1 MNKQLFQQLQADRT
15 DSLRLLQKAS
25 MRGIRDSIVEKY
37 SEQAHFIYELLQNA
51 DDVNATKVRFRL
63 QAEGL
68 YFIHNGTKHFTITPP
83 NSIPTGD
90 VNAITSIGFSSKRQD
105 EFKIGKFG
113 VGFKSVFQYTS
124 TPHIYDPNMAFR
136 IRDFIVPEWL
146 EEKDHPVKKAEET
159 LFFFPFDH
167 PKKTAEQSEKEIRN
181 RLSKLQFPLL
191 FLNHLKKIKWDS
203 GEAAGSYVLEIVK
216 QKTIQG
222 IDYQKLTS
230 LIKKGEQTTEQQF
243 IKLSKQSHQ
252 QNLPISLVFSLHEE
266 NQFQNQETF
275 PAFCFFQTRIQSP
288 FHFLLH
294 APFLLTDSREG
305 IQLEHE
311 WNISLVEQLA
321 DLLCDGFE
329 VLKATNYL
337 NTSFFEVLTMASKA
351 FKGEEGQF
359 FRPFLQKLLLFFQQT
374 KAAIFPTEH
383 GFINL
388 ENAYLAAGPSLKD
401 FFPTASLQTL
411 TRNEQANWVFPN
423 LKLQTPFG
431 EFFKQ
436 FLQEQARSRS
446 VFKHIFTW
454 EEIIGLVKEDF
465 IKQQSDKWLIM
476 IYEEWYQQYR
486 SLWSKLKYL
495 PIIRTEKGEIL
506 PPFDHGSHKPNVFL
520 PSQFSSN
527 YPIVKSTLL
536 VSENTHKFLESLGLT
551 TPDLR
556 EELLHQ
562 VLPALENKQLEA
574 TPETLEK
581 IITHYFQCNAEEA
594 ELLGERLK
602 NLPILLVIE
611 GESGAIKTAKPQD
624 VYWLNDFLQEWFEH
638 KTDVLWLGLDALYPN
653 LAKQFSKARL
663 ARFFDAINVATEPKI
678 LPIEDSLSEEE
689 KRRLLKIQTPQASYA
704 MWEEIEDFELDGLA
718 SLLENITIPKA
729 FFLKNYLEQLLE
741 QNPPTKGIYRYEWQQ
756 THEQKM
762 DAHWVRLLKSSAW
775 LPIDNEQFAS
785 ATTTFSHQLHADFTL
800 SFALKDLLFQEA
812 ESTRLSNL
820 TEEEK
825 RAMSLG
831 QSLLQ
836 TGLTLEEIQRFQAWK
851 KRKAEKQEKRKERQP
866 KIIPKTE
873 EKDEDEFNP
882 AFLSS
887 EELLA
892 KQEEIR
898 KKLEGELQEQI
909 AELMELEQLKAIIQE
924 ATPYTFVWYKALL
937 DLELL
942 LSLEQ
947 VEKDK
952 SLSIWFEKVE
962 REKGTSK
969 TLWLRRP
976 KGYLPQ
982 RIENM
987 GDMTIKVQLEDEKR
1001 TFDIEVVSIRDY
1013 ALRAKLKSPEQ
1024 IEGIDF
1030 KQVRGATLEIQNT
1043 IFTLEAL
1050 IAAFK
1055 ELPFQEEDSLQ
1066 ELLPKSIKFIF
1077 GPPGT
1082 GKTTYLSSKEIM
1094 PLLLGEEDLKVL
1106 VLTPTNKS
1114 ADVLTKKILSLFPEP
1129 PTWLF
1134 RFGNSGDNIVEN
1146 AGLLRDNSFDL
1157 MSNNRYCVIT
1167 TATRFPY
1174 DGFNN
1179 SWEEA
1184 QLKNI
1189 DWDVIIV
1196 DEASMISLGM
1206 ITYILHQCPDT
1217 EFIIAGDPFQIEPIV
1232 HAEEWK
1238 GQNVYTLVNL
1248 QSFDPEEQQK
1258 QLVPHIYKVENLL
1271 TQYRSITT
1279 LGYIFSHLAYGG
1291 RLQHHRPTDSQR
1303 PLQLDKLPLKHAN
1316 IIRFPVH
1323 PLETLYRPQNLKNSR
1338 YHIYSAILTTELA
1351 KYIASQI
1358 QKKEQENWVIGII
1371 CPYKAQ
1377 VMLVE
1382 KMLNAQNVYFPKAK
1396 IFCGTIHSFQGDECD
1411 IIINLYNPPMP
1422 ISKSPNMF
1430 LNRQNILN
1438 VAVSRAKD
1446 YLILLL
1452 PDENTD
1458 RRENLYQIKRLEGII
1473 QYYLA
1478 GVRGQWKSYDIEEI
1492 IFGQPDYIEQNTFA
1506 TTHQSINVYT
1516 EPEKRFEVRCEEQ
1529 AIDVQIG
1536 YEITSKTSK

>member
-1 MNKQLFQQLQADRT
+1 LA
-15 DSLRLLQKAS
+15 
-25 MRGIRDSIVEKY
+25 
-37 SEQAHFIYELLQNA
+37 
-51 DDVNATKVRFRL
+51 
-63 QAEGL
+63 
-68 YFIHNGTKHFTITPP
+68 
-83 NSIPTGD
+83 
-90 VNAITSIGFSSKRQD
+90 
-105 EFKIGKFG
+105 
-113 VGFKSVFQYTS
+113 
-124 TPHIYDPNMAFR
+124 
-136 IRDFIVPEWL
+136 
-146 EEKDHPVKKAEET
+146 
-159 LFFFPFDH
+159 PFD
-167 PKKTAEQSEKEIRN
+167 R
-181 RLSKLQFPLL
+181 
-191 FLNHLKKIKWDS
+191 D
-203 GEAAGSYVLEIVK
+203 
-216 QKTIQG
+216 
-222 IDYQKLTS
+222 
-230 LIKKGEQTTEQQF
+230 
-243 IKLSKQSHQ
+243 
-252 QNLPISLVFSLHEE
+252 
-266 NQFQNQETF
+266 
-275 PAFCFFQTRIQSP
+275 
-288 FHFLLH
+288 
-294 APFLLTDSREG
+294 
-305 IQLEHE
+305 
-311 WNISLVEQLA
+311 
-321 DLLCDGFE
+321 
-329 VLKATNYL
+329 
-337 NTSFFEVLTMASKA
+337 
-351 FKGEEGQF
+351 
-359 FRPFLQKLLLFFQQT
+359 
-374 KAAIFPTEH
+374 
-383 GFINL
+383 
-388 ENAYLAAGPSLKD
+388 
-401 FFPTASLQTL
+401 
-411 TRNEQANWVFPN
+411 
-423 LKLQTPFG
+423 
-431 EFFKQ
+431 
-436 FLQEQARSRS
+436 
-446 VFKHIFTW
+446 
-454 EEIIGLVKEDF
+454 
-465 IKQQSDKWLIM
+465 
-476 IYEEWYQQYR
+476 
-486 SLWSKLKYL
+486 
-495 PIIRTEKGEIL
+495 
-506 PPFDHGSHKPNVFL
+506 SHKPDVFL

-527 YPIVKSTLL
+527 YPTVKSALL
-536 VSENTHKFLESLGLT
+536 KSENAKKLLQNLGLT

-562 VLPALENKQLEA
+562 VLPALENQQLAA

-594 ELLGERLK
+594 EILSERLK
-602 NLPILLVIE
+602 NLPILLAIE
-611 GESGAIKTAKPQD
+611 GSSGAIKSAKAQD
-624 VYWLNDFLQEWFEH
+624 VYWLNEFLQEWFEYQA
-638 KTDVLWLGLDALYPN
+638 DVLWLDLDTLYPN
-653 LAKQFSKARL
+653 LVKQFSEARL
-663 ARFFDAINVATEPKI
+663 ARFFNAINVATEPKI

-689 KRRLLKIQTPQASYA
+689 KQQLLKIQTPQASYA

-718 SLLENITIPKA
+718 SLLENITVSKA
-729 FFLKNYLEQLLE
+729 FFLKDYLERLLE
-741 QNPPTKGIYRYEWQQ
+741 KNPPTKGIYRYEWQQ

-762 DAHWVRLLKSSAW
+762 DAHWVRLLKFSAW
-775 LPIDNEQFAS
+775 LPIDNEQLVS
-785 ATTTFSHQLHADFTL
+785 TKNVFSYQLYTDFIL

-851 KRKAEKQEKRKERQP
+851 KRREEKQERKKERKP
-866 KIIPKTE
+866 KIIPKAE
-873 EKDEDEFNP
+873 EKDKDEFNP

-887 EELLA
+887 EELLV

-924 ATPYTFVWYKALL
+924 ATSYTFVWYKALL

-952 SLSIWFEKVE
+952 SLSIWFAKVE

-982 RIENM
+982 RIESM
-987 GDMTIKVQLEDEKR
+987 GDMTLKVQLEDEKR

-1013 ALRAKLKSPEQ
+1013 ALRAKLKSPDQ

-1066 ELLPKSIKFIF
+1066 ELLSENIKFIF

-1082 GKTTYLSSKEIM
+1082 GKTTYLSSQEIM
-1094 PLLLGEEDLKVL
+1094 PLLSGDEDLKVL

-1146 AGLLRDNSFDL
+1146 AGLLRDSSFDL
-1157 MSNNRYCVIT
+1157 MALDRYCVIT

-1179 SWEEA
+1179 GWEDA

-1206 ITYILHQCPDT
+1206 ITYILHQRPQT

-1248 QSFDPEEQQK
+1248 QSFDPEEQKQ
-1258 QLVPHIYKVENLL
+1258 QLVPYPYPIENLL

-1279 LGYIFSHLAYGG
+1279 LGYIFSHLAYDG
-1291 RLQHHRPTDSQR
+1291 RLQHHRPAKSQR
-1303 PLQLDKLPLKHAN
+1303 PLQLDNLPLKHVN

-1323 PLETLYRPQNLKNSR
+1323 PLETLYRPQNLKSSR

-1358 QKKEQENWVIGII
+1358 QEKEQENWLIGII

-1377 VMLVE
+1377 AMLVE

-1458 RRENLYQIKRLEGII
+1458 RRENLYQIRRLEGII

-1478 GVRGQWKSYDIEEI
+1478 GVRGQWTSHDIEEI

-1536 YEITSKTSK
+1536 NVDLNIE

>member
-1 MNKQLFQQLQADRT
+1 MNKKRFQQLKADRT

-51 DDVNATKVRFRL
+51 DDVGATKVRFRL

-68 YFIHNGTKHFTITPP
+68 YFIHNGTQHFTITTP
-83 NSIPTGD
+83 NATPVGD
-90 VNAITSIGFSSKRQD
+90 VNAITSIGFSSKRQNQ
-105 EFKIGKFG
+105 FKIGKFG

-124 TPHIYDPNMAFR
+124 TPHIYDPNMSFR
-136 IRDFIVPEWL
+136 IRDFIVPELL
-146 EEKDHPVKKAEET
+146 ETQDHPLKAAAET

-167 PKKTAEQSEKEIRN
+167 PKRTAAQSEKEIRN

-191 FLNHLKKIKWDS
+191 FLNHLKSIEWDS
-203 GEAAGSYVLEIVK
+203 GEAAGSYVLEV
-216 QKTIQG
+216 QQRAQMQAV
-222 IDYQKLTS
+222 DYQELLSMERNGAQVKKQYF
-230 LIKKGEQTTEQQF
+230 IKVSQPEKEQQ
-243 IKLSKQSHQ
+243 LA
-252 QNLPISLVFSLHEE
+252 ISLVFLRHD
-266 NQFQNQETF
+266 NQDYQSQQTF
-275 PAFCFFQTRIQSP
+275 PAFCFFRTRIQTP

-305 IQLEHE
+305 IQLEE
-311 WNISLVEQLA
+311 DWNITLVEQLA
-321 DLLCDGFE
+321 DLLCASFE
-329 VLKATNYL
+329 VLKEKDQL
-337 NTSFFEVLTMASKA
+337 NASFFEALTVENKR
-351 FKGEEGQF
+351 FKGEEGSF
-359 FRPFLQKLLLFFQQT
+359 FRPFLQKLLLFFQQSQ
-374 KAAIFPTEH
+374 ASIFPTATVWT
-383 GFINL
+383 NL
-388 ENAYLAAGPSLKD
+388 EHAFLATSPSLKN
-401 FFPTASLQTL
+401 FFPTAALRTL
-411 TRNEQANWVFPN
+411 TQQEEATWTFPN
-423 LKLQTPFG
+423 LKLQSAFG
-431 EFFKQ
+431 TFFKQ
-436 FLQEQARSRS
+436 FLSEQSKLS
-446 VFKHIFTW
+446 GDLKKVLGW
-454 EEIIGLVKEDF
+454 EEIIEFLHEDF
-465 IKQQSDKWLIM
+465 IQTQSDEWLSS
-476 IYEEWYQQYR
+476 IYQEWYQQHR
-486 SLWSKLKYL
+486 SLWARLKYL
-495 PIIRTEKGEIL
+495 PIIRTAKEAVL
-506 PPFDHGSHKPNVFL
+506 APFNAASHQTQVYL
-520 PSQFSSN
+520 PSKFSSN
-527 YPIVKSTLL
+527 YPTVKASLI
-536 VSENTHKFLESLGLT
+536 EAEQARKFLESIGLT

-562 VLPALENKQLEA
+562 VLPAFETQNIEA

-581 IITHYFQCNAEEA
+581 IVTHYFQCTAEEA
-594 ELLGERLK
+594 ELLSERLK
-602 NLPILLVIE
+602 NLPILLAIQA
-611 GESGAIKTAKPQD
+611 ESGEIKSATPQA
-624 VYWLNDFLQEWFEH
+624 VYLLNDFLQIWFEYE
-638 KTDVLWLGLDALYPN
+638 KELLWLDLNSLYPT
-653 LAKQFSKARL
+653 LLTQFSEARL
-663 ARFFDAINVATEPKI
+663 QRFFHAIGVATQPRI
-678 LPIEDSLSEEE
+678 LSIEDSISEAE
-689 KRRLLKIQTPQASYA
+689 KRELLKIQTPQASYA

-718 SLLENITIPKA
+718 EFLEHIDIAKA
-729 FFLKNYLEQLLE
+729 FFLKDYLEQLLE
-741 QNPPTKGIYRYEWQQ
+741 SDAPQKGIYRYEWQQ

-762 DAHWVRLLKSSAW
+762 DAHWVRLLQNANW
-775 LPIDNEQFAS
+775 LPLANEQLS
-785 ATTTFSHQLHADFTL
+785 NTKSVLPNQLHPDFAL
-800 SFALKDLLFQEA
+800 SFALKNLLFQETEA
-812 ESTRLSNL
+812 ARLSHL
-820 TEEEK
+820 TEEE
-825 RAMSLG
+825 RQAMSLG

-851 KRKAEKQEKRKERQP
+851 KRKAERQERQKERKP

-952 SLSIWFEKVE
+952 SMSIWFAKVE

-976 KGYLPQ
+976 KNYLPQ
-982 RIENM
+982 RIESM
-987 GDMTIKVQLEDEKR
+987 GDMTLKVQLEEEKR
-1001 TFDIEVVSIRDY
+1001 TFDIEVVSIRDF

-1050 IAAFK
+1050 IQAFK

-1066 ELLPKSIKFIF
+1066 ELLPENIKFIF

-1082 GKTTYLSSKEIM
+1082 GKTTCIASQEVL
-1094 PLLLGEEDLKVL
+1094 PLLEGEEDLKVL
-1106 VLTPTNKS
+1106 ILTPTNKS
-1114 ADVLTKKILSLFPEP
+1114 ADVLTKKILSLFPDP
-1129 PTWLF
+1129 LTWLF
-1134 RFGNSGDNIVEN
+1134 RFGNSGDNVVEN

-1157 MSNNRYCVIT
+1157 MGLDRYCVIT

-1179 SWEEA
+1179 GWEEA

-1189 DWDVIIV
+1189 NWDVIIV

-1206 ITYILHQCPDT
+1206 ITYILHQRPNSD
-1217 EFIIAGDPFQIEPIV
+1217 FIIAGDPFQIEPIV

-1258 QLVPHIYKVENLL
+1258 QLVPHVYEVENLL

-1279 LGYIFSHLAYGG
+1279 LGYIFSHLAYDG
-1291 RLQHHRPTDSQR
+1291 RLRHHRPAQSQR
-1303 PLQLDKLPLKHAN
+1303 PLAIDNLPLKHVN

-1323 PLETLYRPQNLKNSR
+1323 PLETLYRPQNLKTSR
-1338 YHIYSAILTTELA
+1338 YHIYSALLTVELA
-1351 KYIASQI
+1351 KYIAAQI
-1358 QKKEQENWVIGII
+1358 QQKEQDNWIIGII

-1377 VMLVE
+1377 AMLVE

-1438 VAVSRAKD
+1438 VAVSRARD

-1452 PDENTD
+1452 PDEHTD

-1478 GVRGQWKSYDIEEI
+1478 GVRSEWRSREIEEI
-1492 IFGQPDYIEQNTFA
+1492 IFGQFDYIEQNTFA

-1529 AIDVQIG
+1529 AIDVQVG
-1536 YEITSKTSK
+1536 KA